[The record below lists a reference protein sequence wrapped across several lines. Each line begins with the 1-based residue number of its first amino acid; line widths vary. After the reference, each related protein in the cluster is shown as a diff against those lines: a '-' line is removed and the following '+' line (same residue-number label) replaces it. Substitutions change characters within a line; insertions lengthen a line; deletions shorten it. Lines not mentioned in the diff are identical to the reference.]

1 MIFETLRFQMVLI
14 DSKIVVTNSN
24 QIVITIV
31 FIEMQMDLNSN
42 PIIKK
47 CRH

>member
-1 MIFETLRFQMVLI
+1 MTFETLRFQMIFI

-31 FIEMQMDLNSN
+31 FIEMQNGFEFKSYDQ
-42 PIIKK
+42 KV
-47 CRH
+47 